1 VDGDE
6 VQATGEGDTAQL
18 VIAGSLEAELH
29 LGGVGG
35 GERLLRQIADV
46 ERQVDRLRGQLANPG
61 FRERA
66 PESVVERAREQLGE
80 AELQA
85 ESLRRRLGDPA

>member
-1 VDGDE
+1 
-6 VQATGEGDTAQL
+6 
-18 VIAGSLEAELH
+18 
-29 LGGVGG
+29 
-35 GERLLRQIADV
+35 
-46 ERQVDRLRGQLANPG
+46 LRGQLANPG

>member
-1 VDGDE
+1 M
-6 VQATGEGDTAQL
+6 AQL

-29 LGGVGG
+29 LGGAGARSG
-35 GERLLRQIADV
+35 CAASSLDV

-66 PESVVERAREQLGE
+66 PESVVERAREQLRE

-85 ESLRRRLGDPA
+85 ESLRRRLGDAA